1 MAEKVDYWISNAVG
15 AFFDPIIVMPGGWGD
30 SLPEAIKTQ
39 ITLERLIMN
48 IQGLQGDQM
57 TGTDAEAAAYLYTA
71 SLTAPMGDHWVN
83 IYMYVFNQVMK
94 HQKIE
99 VPDDLKVETLGNY
112 EMGMLRDLKAWIYR
126 KRVEARQQRDREERR
141 GKNNKAKNNPQQNT
155 FHEDKYKQDPIF

>member
-1 MAEKVDYWISNAVG
+1 
-15 AFFDPIIVMPGGWGD
+15 
-30 SLPEAIKTQ
+30 
-39 ITLERLIMN
+39 
-48 IQGLQGDQM
+48 
-57 TGTDAEAAAYLYTA
+57 
-71 SLTAPMGDHWVN
+71 
-83 IYMYVFNQVMK
+83 MYVFNQVMK